1 MELHIDGQGQE
12 QKRHGTYG
20 FPVYADRKWI
30 SSYATGGF
38 PWHWHREVELTLVM
52 EGAMEYRVNDSR
64 YLLRQGEGLF
74 CKCKALHAGSRLEG
88 TDCDYISLTFHP
100 RLLRGFEGSVLGP
113 KFVDGLVGS
122 GGPSSLGLSPK
133 VPWQGEILQ
142 AVGEVY
148 QLDRDRPAVYEL
160 EVLRR
165 LLGVWSLLVQAAGE
179 QVEQAAGEDPEK
191 LRRLRV
197 LLAYLHSHYR
207 EKITLE
213 DAARQVGLCKSE
225 CCRFFKR
232 QMGMPLFDYL
242 LDYRV
247 GKSLELL
254 QQGKTVAESGAGAG
268 FTSPA
273 YFSKVFRARTGRS
286 PSEYRREN
294 RENVGRE
301 QHGTD

>member
-1 MELHIDGQGQE
+1 M
-12 QKRHGTYG
+12 
-20 FPVYADRKWI
+20 
-30 SSYATGGF
+30 
-38 PWHWHREVELTLVM
+38 
-52 EGAMEYRVNDSR
+52 
-64 YLLRQGEGLF
+64 
-74 CKCKALHAGSRLEG
+74 
-88 TDCDYISLTFHP
+88 
-100 RLLRGFEGSVLGP
+100 
-113 KFVDGLVGS
+113 
-122 GGPSSLGLSPK
+122 
-133 VPWQGEILQ
+133 
-142 AVGEVY
+142 GEVY

>member
-1 MELHIDGQGQE
+1 M
-12 QKRHGTYG
+12 
-20 FPVYADRKWI
+20 
-30 SSYATGGF
+30 
-38 PWHWHREVELTLVM
+38 
-52 EGAMEYRVNDSR
+52 
-64 YLLRQGEGLF
+64 
-74 CKCKALHAGSRLEG
+74 
-88 TDCDYISLTFHP
+88 
-100 RLLRGFEGSVLGP
+100 
-113 KFVDGLVGS
+113 
-122 GGPSSLGLSPK
+122 
-133 VPWQGEILQ
+133 
-142 AVGEVY
+142 
-148 QLDRDRPAVYEL
+148 
-160 EVLRR
+160 
-165 LLGVWSLLVQAAGE
+165 WSLLVQAAGE

-268 FTSPA
+268 FTSTVERCVC
-273 YFSKVFRARTGRS
+273 SGRGQAGP